1 MRLDRDP
8 NEMTS
13 DERLM
18 EIREIF
24 ARGVVRALLIYGR
37 RCTHSALQALT
48 ATRLQSHECAP
59 RLVGV
64 NQTK

>member
-18 EIREIF
+18 ELREIF

-37 RCTHSALQALT
+37 RGTHSGPQALT

-59 RLVGV
+59 PPAEV
-64 NQTK
+64 NESI